1 MLAFMVR
8 EQRRKKSREE
18 REMRASEGVHDQ
30 EKERNKRVRSIYKNA
45 PPSLFLF
52 LFQAA

>member
-1 MLAFMVR
+1 MVK
-8 EQRRKKSREE
+8 EERRKKSKEE
-18 REMRASEGVHDQ
+18 REMSGLGWFMTKRRKG
-30 EKERNKRVRSIYKNA
+30 KKRVRSIYKNA